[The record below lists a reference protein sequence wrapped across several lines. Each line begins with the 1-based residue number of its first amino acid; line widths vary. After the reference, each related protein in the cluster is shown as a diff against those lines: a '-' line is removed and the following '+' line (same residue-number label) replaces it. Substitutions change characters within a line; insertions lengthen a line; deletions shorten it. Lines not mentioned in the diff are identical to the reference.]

1 MYQQSIV
8 SRRLKLGLV
17 KMMYPPENG
26 HYKRKLVSQPSVFRG
41 YGTFLEGISWLV
53 NPPNVPS
60 SGIRVQEGLTKGN
73 QMVNKPV
80 IRPYLWGGVTLE
92 GGWLT
97 SHKSIFQMFF
107 YSQQTYIW
115 GAQKKTPE
123 LSCTPTWYLV
133 GPLGCSGWMQ
143 KKHIFSRVAL
153 MPMPFH
159 LGYFL
164 GGLFDGSKKC
174 SSNA

>member
-26 HYKRKLVSQPSVFRG
+26 HYTRKLVSQPSVFRG

-73 QMVNKPV
+73 QMVNKRV

-107 YSQQTYIW
+107 YSQQTYFW
-115 GAQKKTPE
+115 GAQKKNH
-123 LSCTPTWYLV
+123 LSSVALQLGTLLDHWDAAV
-133 GPLGCSGWMQ
+133 GCKKNTSSVGYFDADALPLG
-143 KKHIFSRVAL
+143 IF
-153 MPMPFH
+153 F
-159 LGYFL
+159 
-164 GGLFDGSKKC
+164 GGPIWWL
-174 SSNA
+174 

>member
-80 IRPYLWGGVTLE
+80 IRPYLWGGFTLE

-115 GAQKKTPE
+115 GAQKKN
-123 LSCTPTWYLV
+123 TWAQLHSNLV
-133 GPLGCSGWMQ
+133 PCWTIGMQRLDAKKTHLQSGGFDADALPLG
-143 KKHIFSRVAL
+143 IF
-153 MPMPFH
+153 F
-159 LGYFL
+159 
-164 GGLFDGSKKC
+164 GGPIWWL
-174 SSNA
+174 